1 MELASQL
8 VSEAQPLEH
17 GASDRAQ
24 DRQVDAG
31 AAELPAL
38 REAIALKGDVG
49 L

>member
-1 MELASQL
+1 MDLASQL

-24 DRQVDAG
+24 DRQVNADAP
-31 AAELPAL
+31 ELPAL
-38 REAIALKGDVG
+38 REAIALMGDVG